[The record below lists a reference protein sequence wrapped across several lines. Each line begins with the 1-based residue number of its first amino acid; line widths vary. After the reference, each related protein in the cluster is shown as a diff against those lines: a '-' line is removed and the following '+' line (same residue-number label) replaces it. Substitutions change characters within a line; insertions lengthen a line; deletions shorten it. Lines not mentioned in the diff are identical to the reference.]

1 LSSVGLDYFGS
12 FLVLS
17 GVLRSIYVK
26 LGLVIAGEQKT
37 KKECSMEDAQILALD
52 QQFSL
57 QPPPPDELDE
67 QVMLTILNG
76 IDTPK
81 EKRPLQCV
89 TFKQPLPEYFRLKKI
104 CEFWHL
110 QYSDVIR
117 DVLRRLIP
125 VLESPNEEIRECLER
140 LRDADIEKKR
150 LRNESRKKRQRM
162 GLEVEV

>member
-1 LSSVGLDYFGS
+1 M
-12 FLVLS
+12 
-17 GVLRSIYVK
+17 RSIYVK

-37 KKECSMEDAQILALD
+37 KKERSMEDAQILALD

-89 TFKQPLPEYFRLKKI
+89 PSNSRCRNTF
-104 CEFWHL
+104 
-110 QYSDVIR
+110 
-117 DVLRRLIP
+117 
-125 VLESPNEEIRECLER
+125 
-140 LRDADIEKKR
+140 
-150 LRNESRKKRQRM
+150 
-162 GLEVEV
+162 G